1 MVDCNDYDKESSKDV
16 QNSTQN
22 GVTHRYTNPSKPEA
36 KLVIKVVVSEA
47 GKYDFCLDLRMKD
60 DSRRYN
66 SISVN
71 GSTPIVLDPKM
82 TPAEADTYRDETQS
96 TFMVGL
102 SFDLV
107 AGENTIEITNPE
119 VLNTVD
125 YKVTMHWRKIYMVK
139 AASTPDPDAELTK
152 LVISS
157 TAGKPQTFYNGLPAA
172 YKAANAIKI
181 DCNTYDQ
188 TLSVGVKSATY
199 QNITHRYIDPAT
211 AGAKLVYKVTVTE
224 AGTYDLCIDMR
235 MKDDAHRWNSI
246 SVNGSTP
253 VEMDFKME
261 STAAAE
267 ANRDATESAYMTG
280 YQLELKAGENII
292 EITVAASQASN
303 TSHKTMHL
311 RNFYL
316 VKAKADA

>member
-1 MVDCNDYDKESSKDV
+1 
-16 QNSTQN
+16 
-22 GVTHRYTNPSKPEA
+22 
-36 KLVIKVVVSEA
+36 
-47 GKYDFCLDLRMKD
+47 
-60 DSRRYN
+60 
-66 SISVN
+66 
-71 GSTPIVLDPKM
+71 
-82 TPAEADTYRDETQS
+82 
-96 TFMVGL
+96 
-102 SFDLV
+102 
-107 AGENTIEITNPE
+107 
-119 VLNTVD
+119 
-125 YKVTMHWRKIYMVK
+125 
-139 AASTPDPDAELTK
+139 
-152 LVISS
+152 
-157 TAGKPQTFYNGLPAA
+157 QTFYNGLPAA

-188 TLSVGVKSATY
+188 TLSVGVKSAAY

-235 MKDDAHRWNSI
+235 MKDDKHRWNSI

-261 STAAAE
+261 STAVAE

-292 EITVAASQASN
+292 EITIAASQASN